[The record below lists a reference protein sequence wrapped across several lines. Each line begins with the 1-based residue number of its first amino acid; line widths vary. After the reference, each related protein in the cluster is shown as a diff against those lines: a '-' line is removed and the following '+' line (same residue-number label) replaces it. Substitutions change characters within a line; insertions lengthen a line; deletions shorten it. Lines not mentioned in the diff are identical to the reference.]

1 MFLIHFIKENFLY
14 LLIIILLLIIDFVR
28 IPYDIEMPG
37 DIINL
42 NNRVKID
49 GKSIDIKGSYN
60 MASVGVAEG
69 SIPYAVLSFIIPDWD
84 LVKQNDRLLAGE
96 TVKEAQERNRLYL
109 KQSKNAAL
117 MAALN
122 EAKEEYTILN
132 RVNSVLYI
140 DPKAKT
146 DLKVGDQI
154 ISVDGKKIDDVL
166 EIKDIINDK
175 KIGSK
180 LDIVV
185 KRKEKEYTTYA
196 KVIELDK
203 QKKIGFVS
211 ITTFDIKY
219 DRKLTVESKL
229 SESGPSGGLM
239 MSLSLYSAITGKD
252 LTNGKKIVGTG
263 TIDNNGN
270 VGEIGG
276 VKYKLI
282 GAYNNKADVFLVPKD
297 NYKEAL
303 KVKKKKKY
311 RIKLVK
317 VETLSDA
324 IKYLGG
330 E

>member
-311 RIKLVK
+311 KIKLVK